1 MVVRRTL
8 PTMITARTRPQR
20 FGSVTPTTTAIPSRT
35 VMPMAVA
42 PIAIYVHRY
51 IPHVHPGMIDFVHIS
66 FSVVVLNLLICRF
79 LSLC

>member
-51 IPHVHPGMIDFVHIS
+51 APHVRPGMHVLLDFVLMS
-66 FSVVVLNLLICRF
+66 FSVC
-79 LSLC
+79 S